1 MTLTTH
7 EAHHVATWTAMGT
20 TCRTSF
26 VGWGAADADV
36 DARALVG
43 YLESRWSRFLAGSDV
58 GRLNA
63 AGGQTTAVA
72 PETLAVV
79 SDAITWWRVTSGR
92 FDPTVFAALLAA
104 GYDRDHALGHGPI
117 TRSGPAPG
125 CAGIEIDADA
135 GTLRLPP
142 GVGLDLGGIGK
153 GWAVD
158 FVAGSLRHLEGGL
171 VDLGGDL
178 RVWGRPP
185 EGDGWPIA
193 VEDHRDGS
201 TIALLW
207 LADGAVA
214 TSSTLR
220 RAWRDG
226 DRAAH
231 HLIDPSSGRP
241 LDGEL
246 VTVTVVAGM
255 AAAAEVLAKAALV
268 SGSVDGARALLDE
281 HHVAA
286 LLVPADGPPVRVG
299 DFDAL
304 CWNPAPEVV

>member
-1 MTLTTH
+1 MTLATH
-7 EAHHVATWTAMGT
+7 AAHHVDTWAAMGT
-20 TCRTSF
+20 TCHTSF
-26 VGWGAADADV
+26 VGSGAADATV

-43 YLESRWSRFLAGSDV
+43 YLESRWSRFLASSDIS
-58 GRLNA
+58 RLNA

-79 SDAITWWRVTSGR
+79 NDAITWWLATNGR
-92 FDPTVFAALLAA
+92 FDPTVFDALLAA
-104 GYDRDHALGHGPI
+104 GYDRDRALGHGPI
-117 TRSGPAPG
+117 TRGAPAPG
-125 CAGIEIDADA
+125 CTGIEIDAEA

-193 VEDHRDGS
+193 VEDQRDGS
-201 TIALLW
+201 TVVLLW

-214 TSSTLR
+214 TSSTLGR
-220 RAWRDG
+220 SWRDG

-241 LDGEL
+241 VDGEL
-246 VTVTVVAGM
+246 VAVTVVAGT

-268 SGSVDGARALLDE
+268 SGSVDTACALLDQ
-281 HHVAA
+281 HDVAA
-286 LLVPADGPPVRVG
+286 LLVPANGSPVRVG

-304 CWNPAPEVV
+304 CWNHSPEVA